1 MVAPRCRP
9 FAVRQGA
16 AENLNPVNSSSSL
29 FVLFTFTSVASLS
42 ALKQT
47 GTPKRPVAG
56 VYNQITVKMTAR
68 LLLRVVVD
76 EKLTAAVEEIF
87 QVFES
92 TIAKY
97 EEEALSL
104 QQEIERLRR
113 LLEERVS
120 NHQTGLC
127 VVSQCSFTLHYS
139 SLLKCLF
146 LKRIFTFSNEFHG

>member
-1 MVAPRCRP
+1 M
-9 FAVRQGA
+9 F
-16 AENLNPVNSSSSL
+16 N
-29 FVLFTFTSVASLS
+29 FTSVASLL
-42 ALKQT
+42 APKQT

-104 QQEIERLRR
+104 HQEIERLRR

-127 VVSQCSFTLHYS
+127 VVSHYATAVCLNVCSYRGFSVSSVTNRRFVTL
-139 SLLKCLF
+139 LLRHICF
-146 LKRIFTFSNEFHG
+146 YC

>member
-1 MVAPRCRP
+1 
-9 FAVRQGA
+9 
-16 AENLNPVNSSSSL
+16 
-29 FVLFTFTSVASLS
+29 
-42 ALKQT
+42 
-47 GTPKRPVAG
+47 
-56 VYNQITVKMTAR
+56 MTAR

-97 EEEALSL
+97 EEEALSF

-127 VVSQCSFTLHYS
+127 VVSHHTTAVCLNVCS
-139 SLLKCLF
+139 
-146 LKRIFTFSNEFHG
+146 